1 MSKMLYKLGFLKLRF
16 SVEKGSKKEKLLLK
30 IVQAENNLKHFIL
43 NILNHQKH
51 LRNFIDNLNIKKRVT
66 INGISFVFY
75 DIFLSDARDGVVR
88 EMYRDEYKLNDID
101 FKPNDIVID
110 IGGNVGIVS
119 IYLAKKY
126 PFLKIY
132 SFEPVKCNY
141 DNFLENIKLNKIPDG
156 IINVENKAITKDGRD
171 VKMFFDRLNSGCS
184 SIFRNTN
191 SNSDEVLNEVP
202 SITLDNIIKKK

>member
-1 MSKMLYKLGFLKLRF
+1 
-16 SVEKGSKKEKLLLK
+16 
-30 IVQAENNLKHFIL
+30 
-43 NILNHQKH
+43 
-51 LRNFIDNLNIKKRVT
+51 
-66 INGISFVFY
+66 
-75 DIFLSDARDGVVR
+75 
-88 EMYRDEYKLNDID
+88 MYGDEYKLNDID

-110 IGGNVGIVS
+110 IGSNVGIVS

-191 SNSDEVLNEVP
+191 SNSDEVLDKVY
-202 SITLDNIIKKK
+202 SITLDEIIKKYNINTIKLLKIDCEGSEYEIIENTKEENLKKILHFRGEFHEDKNQIIGNAAKLKEYLERYINDIKIVIAKC